1 MSWIH
6 SSRSGAVLALV
17 VLLIVAATP
26 AAAIA
31 ATADGVPGEAEV
43 GEEVTAT
50 VTITEPFK
58 NPSLEQWSL
67 SGETE
72 MDNVTWTVT
81 VFDQTGAKVGQES
94 YDGANFTH
102 PDVSADSGTSEI
114 QVRVVGSVPTVGT
127 YTYDPAETFQVAAL
141 QQVRE
146 GGTSNEIGAWSA
158 HHYTAS
164 TDEPG
169 SKEAREAIES
179 AESAIDATSADTTDA
194 TNILDNAVSAY
205 EAGNFGNAVDLATQA
220 ENKATDA
227 EKSSERTQLI
237 IYAAGGLVGLLVLL
251 GGGYFVYQSQQDD
264 YDKLG

>member
-17 VLLIVAATP
+17 VLLIAAVAP

-31 ATADGVPGEAEV
+31 ATAEGVPGEAAV

-50 VTITEPFK
+50 ITITEPFK
-58 NPSLEQWSL
+58 NPSLEQWTL

-72 MDNVTWTVT
+72 MGNVTWTVT

-94 YDGANFTH
+94 YDGTNFTH
-102 PDVSADSGTSEI
+102 SDISADSGVSEI
-114 QVRVVGSVPTVGT
+114 QVRVVGNVPAVETF
-127 YTYDPAETFQVAAL
+127 TYDPKETFQVAAL

-158 HHYTAS
+158 HHYTTGSA
-164 TDEPG
+164 EPG

-179 AESAIDATSADTTDA
+179 AESAIAATSADTTEA
-194 TNILDNAVSAY
+194 EGILDNAVSAY
-205 EAGNFGNAVDLATQA
+205 EAGNFGNAVDLANQA
-220 ENKATDA
+220 EEKASSA

-237 IYAAGGLVGLLVLL
+237 IYAAGGLIGLLVLL